1 MTQKTFVSGD
11 VLTASDVNT
20 YLSHEGGAWTS
31 WTPTWTNLS
40 VGNGTVSALY
50 YRAGRLILW
59 KLKLTFG
66 STTSVSG
73 AIRFTV
79 PVAASTGIEFDNTF
93 GTFVDATGSRHM
105 SAGQFISTTVIQA
118 NMMNANGT
126 STAAG
131 TAFSG
136 YVVQVVTSSTDPFTW
151 TTNDQI
157 FYSGAYESLA

>member
-50 YRAGRLILW
+50 YRAGRLIVW

-73 AIRFTV
+73 AIRFSL
-79 PVAASTGIEFDNTF
+79 PVAASTGVEFDNTF
-93 GTFVDATGSRHM
+93 GTFVDANGSRHF
-105 SAGQFISTTVIQA
+105 SIAQSISTTVLQA
-118 NMMNANGT
+118 NMVNSVG
-126 STAAG
+126 
-131 TAFSG
+131 G
-136 YVVQVVTSSTDPFTW
+136 YVVQVVTSSTEPFTW
-151 TTNDQI
+151 TTSDQI
-157 FYSGAYESLA
+157 FYSGSYESLA

>member
-50 YRAGRLILW
+50 YRAGRLIVW

-73 AIRFTV
+73 AIRFSL
-79 PVAASTGIEFDNTF
+79 PVAASTGVEFDNTF
-93 GTFVDATGSRHM
+93 GTFVDATGSRHF
-105 SAGQFISTTVIQA
+105 SISQSISTTVLQA
-118 NMMNANGT
+118 NMVNSVG
-126 STAAG
+126 
-131 TAFSG
+131 G
-136 YVVQVVTSSTDPFTW
+136 YVVQVVTSSTEPFTW

-157 FYSGAYESLA
+157 FYSGSYESLA